1 MKGGEAMK
9 TGLIVYVVGTEP
21 VDWDADSELRA
32 ILQSSR
38 ADLVEIIT
46 VKSGH
51 FDILDA
57 WWSLLTRGMKQIV
70 CIIGEFAPNGRL
82 TLKGRKL
89 CLCG

>member
-1 MKGGEAMK
+1 MK

-21 VDWDADSELRA
+21 VNWDADSNSRA
-32 ILQSSR
+32 IQQICQ

-51 FDILDA
+51 FDVLDA
-57 WWSLLTRGMKQIV
+57 WWSLLTRGMKRIV
-70 CIIGEFAPNGRL
+70 CIIGEFTPTGEL
-82 TLKGRKL
+82 TLKERSL

>member
-1 MKGGEAMK
+1 MK

-21 VDWDADSELRA
+21 VDWDANSEMRA
-32 ILQSSR
+32 IKLSSR
-38 ADLVEIIT
+38 ADLIEIIT

-57 WWSLLTRGMKQIV
+57 WCSLLTRGMKRIV
-70 CIIGEFAPNGRL
+70 CIIGEFTPSGNL

>member
-1 MKGGEAMK
+1 MK

-21 VDWDADSELRA
+21 VDWDANSEMRA
-32 ILQSSR
+32 IKLSSR
-38 ADLVEIIT
+38 ADLIEIIT

-57 WWSLLTRGMKQIV
+57 WWSLLTRGMKRIV
-70 CIIGEFAPNGRL
+70 CIIGEFTPSGNL

>member
-1 MKGGEAMK
+1 MK

-21 VDWDADSELRA
+21 VDWDADSHSRA
-32 ILQSSR
+32 IRQSNR

-57 WWSLLTRGMKQIV
+57 WWSLLTRGMKRIV
-70 CIIGEFAPNGRL
+70 CIIGEFTPSGNL

>member
-1 MKGGEAMK
+1 MK

-21 VDWDADSELRA
+21 VDWDANSEMRA
-32 ILQSSR
+32 IKLSSR
-38 ADLVEIIT
+38 ADLIEIIT

-51 FDILDA
+51 FDVLDA
-57 WWSLLTRGMKQIV
+57 WWSLLTRGMKRIV
-70 CIIGEFAPNGRL
+70 CIIGEFTPSGNL